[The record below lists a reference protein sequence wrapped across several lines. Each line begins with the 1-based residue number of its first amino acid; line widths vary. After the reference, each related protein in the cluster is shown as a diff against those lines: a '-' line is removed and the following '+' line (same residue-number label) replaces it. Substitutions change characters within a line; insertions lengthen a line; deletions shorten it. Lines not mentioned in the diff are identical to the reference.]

1 MQNYVFQIDE
11 EAQQRLLTAVTV
23 LKMCSS
29 SAEGSRARADVETR
43 DNRDQQLLAR
53 GDSGCF
59 AWTDT
64 ESELDLASVTVVHRD
79 TAKAGLFVNKD
90 FEEVPSFEEEGAGGV
105 DVEEENQCTDF
116 MAKFANTL
124 ALFESEPK
132 VGKQQFLIN
141 PKTPFPQTRSIPVI
155 GAKRRPPCSSTIA
168 LDDLLGIKSC

>member
-1 MQNYVFQIDE
+1 
-11 EAQQRLLTAVTV
+11 
-23 LKMCSS
+23 MCSS
-29 SAEGSRARADVETR
+29 SAEGSRTRDVETR
-43 DNRDQQLLAR
+43 DNGDQQLLAR

-105 DVEEENQCTDF
+105 DLEEENQPTDF

-141 PKTPFPQTRSIPVI
+141 PKMN
-155 GAKRRPPCSSTIA
+155 
-168 LDDLLGIKSC
+168 D

>member
-1 MQNYVFQIDE
+1 MRNYVFQIDE

-29 SAEGSRARADVETR
+29 SAEGSRIRGDFETR
-43 DNRDQQLLAR
+43 DNGDQQLLAR

-90 FEEVPSFEEEGAGGV
+90 FEEVPSFEEEEAGGV
-105 DVEEENQCTDF
+105 DLEEENQPTDF

-141 PKTPFPQTRSIPVI
+141 PKMNDRKTPSPDEIDTSYWCKTTPSVLFYNCPR
-155 GAKRRPPCSSTIA
+155 
-168 LDDLLGIKSC
+168 